1 MFISKA
7 YAQAEGLATDMV
19 NETAI
24 DAPSAGEAFMMNMGL
39 IAVLVLLFY
48 VLMIRPQQK
57 RVKAHQELVAS
68 VKRGD
73 TIVLSSGVIGKVT
86 RVEADEVMAD
96 IAQGVNVRV
105 VKAMIT
111 EVRDRTAP
119 AAIERKAKSSKA

>member
-1 MFISKA
+1 MTTQDPILLMAATADGGMMALLVNFLTFI
-7 YAQAEGLATDMV
+7 
-19 NETAI
+19 AI
-24 DAPSAGEAFMMNMGL
+24 F
-39 IAVLVLLFY
+39 VLFY
-48 VLMIRPQQK
+48 FLLIRPQQK

-96 IAQGVNVRV
+96 SAQGVDVRV
-105 VKAMIT
+105 VKTMST
-111 EVRDRTAP
+111 EGRDRTAP

>member
-1 MFISKA
+1 MTAQDPILLMAATADGGMMALLMNFLPFI
-7 YAQAEGLATDMV
+7 
-19 NETAI
+19 AI
-24 DAPSAGEAFMMNMGL
+24 F
-39 IAVLVLLFY
+39 VLFY
-48 VLMIRPQQK
+48 FLLIRPQQK

-86 RVEADEVMAD
+86 RVEAEEVMAD

-105 VKAMIT
+105 VKTMIT

>member
-1 MFISKA
+1 MTTQDPILLMAATADGGMMALLMNFLPFI
-7 YAQAEGLATDMV
+7 
-19 NETAI
+19 AI
-24 DAPSAGEAFMMNMGL
+24 C
-39 IAVLVLLFY
+39 VLCYFLL
-48 VLMIRPQQK
+48 IRPQQK

-105 VKAMIT
+105 VKTMIT